1 MKYLSITQ
9 RLSFVVVLLFQVLL
23 LQAEGLIREVT
34 VTEAGTLSTLIP
46 ASEKM
51 EITDLKVSGS
61 INGADIK
68 YICEMAGLEKY
79 SVNKYAKLYNLDL
92 KDANIVDGGLEGTE
106 WVSQK
111 NALGYDDYNENVQ
124 ASASF
129 HGCYSLR
136 KIAFPSTLS
145 HLNTGALSSCP
156 NLSNVIIS
164 SSEINYY
171 NHAISSC
178 HIDTLSF
185 LSSGKMKVMPVSIN
199 TVALLG
205 GTSLNAIKID
215 VAELEF
221 SGRLEW
227 SNNTLKSVSIKTSG
241 DATLSGFFSRCYGL
255 TSLSISVGGILMDG
269 DYNTGGQ
276 GWTFSG
282 CTSLETFEL
291 KAAMADLNGTFDGCV
306 NLKSFNIDVSEFLG
320 LSYTFAQ
327 CSSLDSVDFGSNKV
341 VLSNTVFQD
350 CNNLQRVKGQ
360 LYLAESVFGDDAG
373 AFGNCP
379 RLKSVEGLRGRIVP
393 YAFDGCTS
401 LDSIVIEDTDFSTV
415 FYEKSLAGSSLKKII
430 INGGASFEE
439 NAFAG
444 SSTLPTIVNN
454 GRAGFS
460 QNTFAEFQ
468 TPPTIINNGEIGLY
482 GCFRGMNIPEYTF
495 DKGEWRIGDGVFDS
509 CGLKNIQVG
518 SECTLHL
525 ESGAFSGCK
534 DLEALD
540 IKCRKV
546 SIDSVAFSNSG
557 LKSLSIGCDKLEIN
571 KEAFNT
577 ASLNNSVL
585 KSLSIDCDDI
595 EIKKEAFKATTLSN
609 LSISNRNGII
619 IGKEA
624 FADCQNL
631 KCEFQLNG
639 DIKIGEYAFEGFKGT
654 SDLSSL
660 TIDSPKSISIGCG
673 AFADWDKL
681 QTLKISGTEVCLG
694 THEYDVEVAPV
705 FKGAPLSSL
714 SIDCDKITLKDNV
727 FEGHAD
733 LAELSFKAKYASL
746 WGDVFKD
753 CPKLSS
759 LQFDCDTI
767 YFGSTFTDNT
777 DLTAITV
784 NSHNIE
790 FGYDSFKGCRNLK
803 SLIFT
808 ADKEGDYVRISENA
822 FSDCSGLTSVVLPS
836 SVSGIGKS
844 AFSGCTSLTSVKV
857 EWQKPLQIYYYDYEN
872 YIPVVKKGDAFEDS
886 SRETCTLY
894 VPRGTKEAYQ
904 ADSVWGKFGTIVEYD
919 VTGIDKVT
927 TAKDAKELSRYSAN
941 GQRLTAPTKGLNI
954 VKYSDGSVR
963 KEMVK

>member
-34 VTEAGTLSTLIP
+34 VTEAGTLSKLIP
-46 ASEKM
+46 ESEKM

-68 YICEMAGLEKY
+68 YICEMAGMADKTW
-79 SVNKYAKLYNLDL
+79 NKNAKLYNLDL

-111 NALGYDDYNENVQ
+111 DALGYDNYIGQ
-124 ASASF
+124 AAF

-145 HLNTGALSSCP
+145 QLKYGALDSCP
-156 NLSNVIIS
+156 NLSNVVIS
-164 SSEINYY
+164 SSEI
-171 NHAISSC
+171 SC
-178 HIDTLSF
+178 REMSIFNCNIDTLSF
-185 LSSGKMKVMPVSIN
+185 LSSEKMIVRGVNFLS
-199 TVALLG
+199 A
-205 GTSLNAIKID
+205 TSLNAVKID
-215 VAELEF
+215 VAELEL
-221 SGRLEW
+221 SSEW
-227 SNNTLKSVSIKTSG
+227 GWGNNTLKSVSIKTSG
-241 DATLSGFFSRCYGL
+241 NATLSGFFSGCKSL
-255 TSLSISVGGILMDG
+255 TSLSINVGGILGDG
-269 DYNTGGQ
+269 SDSSDR
-276 GWTFSG
+276 TFSG

-291 KAAMADLNGTFDGCV
+291 KATGAILNGTFNGCV
-306 NLKSFNIDVSEFLG
+306 NLKSFNIDVSEFLE
-320 LSYTFAQ
+320 LSGTFAR
-327 CSSLDSVDFGSNKV
+327 CSSLESVDFGSNKV
-341 VLSNTVFQD
+341 GLRSTVFQG
-350 CNNLQRVKGQ
+350 CNNLQRVKGK
-360 LYLAESVFGDDAG
+360 LYLGKSLFGDDAG

-468 TPPTIINNGEIGLY
+468 TPPTIINNGDVGLY

-540 IKCRKV
+540 IKCRKFTV
-546 SIDSVAFSNSG
+546 GSDAFSNSG
-557 LKSLSIGCDKLEIN
+557 LKSLSIGCDELEIK
-571 KEAFNT
+571 KEAFNAT
-577 ASLNNSVL
+577 SLNNSVL

-595 EIKKEAFKATTLSN
+595 EIEKEAFKATTLSN
-609 LSISNRNGII
+609 LSISNRNGIK

-624 FADCQNL
+624 FADCHNL

-714 SIDCDKITLKDNV
+714 SIDCDKIALEDNV

-733 LAELSFKAKYASL
+733 LAELSFKAKNASL
-746 WGDVFKD
+746 RRDVFKG

-767 YFGSTFTDNT
+767 DFYHTFTDNM
-777 DLTAITV
+777 DLTAVTI
-784 NSHNIE
+784 NSHDIE

-808 ADKEGDYVRISENA
+808 ADKEGDYVRIYENA

-844 AFSGCTSLTSVKV
+844 AFDGCISLASVKV
-857 EWQKPLQIYYYDYEN
+857 AWQKPLPLYDYYYDGN
-872 YIPVVKKGDAFEDS
+872 YRPVINEYDAFEDS

-904 ADSVWGKFGTIVEYD
+904 ADRVWGKFGTIVEYD

-927 TAKDAKELSRYSAN
+927 TAKDAKEISRYSAN

>member
-111 NALGYDDYNENVQ
+111 DALGYTDDNQ
-124 ASASF
+124 TCLAGF
-129 HGCYSLR
+129 RGCYSLR
-136 KIAFPSTLS
+136 KIAIPSTVS
-145 HLNTGALSSCP
+145 HLYRSALASCQ
-156 NLSNVIIS
+156 NLSNVVIS
-164 SSEINYY
+164 SSEISYCDN
-171 NHAISSC
+171 AISSC
-178 HIDTLSF
+178 NIDTLSF
-185 LSSGKMKVMPVSIN
+185 LSSGKMKVTPVSVD
-199 TVALLG
+199 TGVLLG
-205 GTSLNAIKID
+205 GTSLNAVKIEA
-215 VAELEF
+215 AELAIR
-221 SGRLEW
+221 GRLDLP
-227 SNNTLKSVSIKTSG
+227 NNTLKSVSIKTSG
-241 DATLSGFFSRCYGL
+241 DATLSGFFTRCYGL
-255 TSLSISVGGILMDG
+255 TSLSINVGGKLMDG
-269 DYNTGGQ
+269 DYSSHVIGG
-276 GWTFSG
+276 TFSA

-291 KAAMADLNGTFDGCV
+291 KAANAHLYGTFDACV
-306 NLKSFNIDVSEFLG
+306 NLKSFNIDVSENLQ
-320 LSYTFAQ
+320 LVYTFAQ
-327 CSSLDSVDFGSNKV
+327 CSSLDSVDFGLNKNV
-341 VLSNTVFQD
+341 FLGSNTFQD
-350 CNNLQRVKGQ
+350 CKNLRVVKGN
-360 LYLAESVFGDDAG
+360 LDYSCYFLNGNYGG
-373 AFGNCP
+373 AFGNCLS
-379 RLKSVEGLRGRIVP
+379 LKSVEGLGGNITP

-401 LDSIVIEDTDFSTV
+401 LDSLVITDAH

-430 INGGASFEE
+430 INGNARFEE

-444 SSTLPTIVNN
+444 ASTLPTIVNN
-454 GRAGFS
+454 GGAGFS

-468 TPPTIINNGEIGLY
+468 TPPTIINNGNVLLY

-595 EIKKEAFKATTLSN
+595 EIEKEAFKATTLSN

-714 SIDCDKITLKDNV
+714 SIDCDKIALEDNV

-733 LAELSFKAKYASL
+733 LAELSFKAKNASL
-746 WGDVFKD
+746 RRDVFKD

-767 YFGSTFTDNT
+767 SFYRTFTDNM
-777 DLTAITV
+777 DLTAVTI

-808 ADKEGDYVRISENA
+808 ADKEGDYVRIYENA

-836 SVSGIGKS
+836 SVSSIGKS

-857 EWQKPLQIYYYDYEN
+857 AWQEPLQIYYYAYEN

-919 VTGIDKVT
+919 ITGIDKVT
-927 TAKDAKELSRYSAN
+927 TAKDAKEISRYSAN

>member
-111 NALGYDDYNENVQ
+111 DALGYTDDNQ
-124 ASASF
+124 TCLAGF
-129 HGCYSLR
+129 RGCYSLR
-136 KIAFPSTLS
+136 KIAIPSTVS
-145 HLNTGALSSCP
+145 HLYRSALASCQ
-156 NLSNVIIS
+156 NLSNVVIS
-164 SSEINYY
+164 SSEISYCDN
-171 NHAISSC
+171 AISSC
-178 HIDTLSF
+178 NIDTLSF
-185 LSSGKMKVMPVSIN
+185 LSSGKMKVTPVSVD
-199 TVALLG
+199 TGVLLG
-205 GTSLNAIKID
+205 GTSLNAVKIEA
-215 VAELEF
+215 AELAIR
-221 SGRLEW
+221 GRLDLP
-227 SNNTLKSVSIKTSG
+227 NNTLKSVSIKTSG
-241 DATLSGFFSRCYGL
+241 DATLSGFFTRCYGL
-255 TSLSISVGGILMDG
+255 TSLSINVGGKLMDG
-269 DYNTGGQ
+269 DYSSHVIGG
-276 GWTFSG
+276 TFSA

-291 KAAMADLNGTFDGCV
+291 KAANAHLYGTFDACV
-306 NLKSFNIDVSEFLG
+306 NLKSFNIDVSENLQ
-320 LSYTFAQ
+320 LVYTFAQ
-327 CSSLDSVDFGSNKV
+327 CSSLDSVDFGLNKNV
-341 VLSNTVFQD
+341 FLGSNTFQD
-350 CNNLQRVKGQ
+350 CKNLRVVKGN
-360 LYLAESVFGDDAG
+360 LDYSCYFLNGNYGG

-379 RLKSVEGLRGRIVP
+379 SLKSVEGLGGNITP

-401 LDSIVIEDTDFSTV
+401 LDSLVITDAH

-430 INGGASFEE
+430 INGNARFEE

-444 SSTLPTIVNN
+444 ASTLPTIVNN
-454 GRAGFS
+454 GGAGFS

-468 TPPTIINNGEIGLY
+468 TPPTIINNGNVLLY

-595 EIKKEAFKATTLSN
+595 EIEKEAFKATTLSN

-714 SIDCDKITLKDNV
+714 SIDCDKIALEDNV

-733 LAELSFKAKYASL
+733 LAELSFKAKNASL
-746 WGDVFKD
+746 RRDVFKD

-767 YFGSTFTDNT
+767 SFYRTFTDNM
-777 DLTAITV
+777 DLTAVTI

-808 ADKEGDYVRISENA
+808 ADKEGDYVRIYENA

-836 SVSGIGKS
+836 SVSSIGKS

-857 EWQKPLQIYYYDYEN
+857 AWQEPLQIYYYAYEN

-919 VTGIDKVT
+919 ITGIDKVT
-927 TAKDAKELSRYSAN
+927 TAKDAKEISRYSAN

>member
-92 KDANIVDGGLEGTE
+92 KDANIVDGGLEETE

-111 NALGYDDYNENVQ
+111 DALGYTDDNQTCQ
-124 ASASF
+124 AGF
-129 HGCYSLR
+129 RGCYSLR
-136 KIAFPSTLS
+136 KIAIPSTVS
-145 HLNTGALSSCP
+145 HLYSSSLSSCQ
-156 NLSNVIIS
+156 NLSNVVIS
-164 SSEINYY
+164 SSEISYCDN
-171 NHAISSC
+171 AISSC
-178 HIDTLSF
+178 NIDTLSF
-185 LSSGKMKVMPVSIN
+185 LSSGKMKVTPASIN
-199 TVALLG
+199 TGALLG
-205 GTSLNAIKID
+205 KTSLNAIKID

-221 SGRLEW
+221 SGRLDLR
-227 SNNTLKSVSIKTSG
+227 NNTLKSVSIKTSG

-255 TSLSISVGGILMDG
+255 TSLSINVGGILMDG
-269 DYNTGGQ
+269 DYSSHVIGG
-276 GWTFSG
+276 TFSA

-291 KAAMADLNGTFDGCV
+291 KAANAHLYGTFDACV
-306 NLKSFNIDVSEFLG
+306 NLKSFNIDVSENLQLF
-320 LSYTFAQ
+320 YTFAQ
-327 CSSLDSVDFGSNKV
+327 CSSLDSVDFGLNKNV
-341 VLSNTVFQD
+341 FLGSNTFLD
-350 CNNLQRVKGQ
+350 CKNLRVVKGN
-360 LYLAESVFGDDAG
+360 LDYSYNDYFFNGNYG
-373 AFGNCP
+373 CAFGNCP
-379 RLKSVEGLRGRIVP
+379 SLKSVEGLGGRITP

-401 LDSIVIEDTDFSTV
+401 LDSLVITNARF
-415 FYEKSLAGSSLKKII
+415 FEKSLAGSSLKKII
-430 INGGASFEE
+430 IKGGASFEE

-454 GRAGFS
+454 GGAGFS
-460 QNTFAEFQ
+460 QNTFADFQ
-468 TPPTIINNGEIGLY
+468 TPPTIINNGNVLLY

-495 DKGEWRIGDGVFDS
+495 DKGEWRIGDGVFDN

-518 SECTLHL
+518 SECSLYL

-557 LKSLSIGCDKLEIN
+557 LKSLSIGCDELEIK
-571 KEAFNT
+571 KEAFNAT
-577 ASLNNSVL
+577 SLNNSVL
-585 KSLSIDCDDI
+585 KSLSIDCDDMDI
-595 EIKKEAFKATTLSN
+595 DKEAFKATTLSN
-609 LSISNRNGII
+609 LSIFNRNGIK

-639 DIKIGEYAFEGFKGT
+639 DIKIGELAFKGFKAA
-654 SDLSSL
+654 SDLSTM

-681 QTLKISGTEVCLG
+681 QTVKVSGADVSLG
-694 THEYDVEVAPV
+694 TYEYGVEVVPL

-714 SIDCDKITLKDNV
+714 SIDCDKITLEHNV

-733 LAELSFKAKYASL
+733 LAELSFKAKNASL
-746 WGDVFKD
+746 QWDVFKD

-767 YFGSTFTDNT
+767 SFGGTFTDNM
-777 DLTAITV
+777 DLTAVTV

-808 ADKEGDYVRISENA
+808 ADKEGDYVRIDENA

-857 EWQKPLQIYYYDYEN
+857 AWQEPLQIYYYAYEN

-954 VKYSDGSVR
+954 VKYNDGSVR

>member
-34 VTEAGTLSTLIP
+34 VTEAGTLSSLIP

-68 YICEMAGLEKY
+68 YICEMAGMADKTW
-79 SVNKYAKLYNLDL
+79 NKNAKLYNLDL

-111 NALGYDDYNENVQ
+111 DALGYDYYNENVQ
-124 ASASF
+124 ASF
-129 HGCYSLR
+129 LGCYSLR

-145 HLNTGALSSCP
+145 RLNYGALSSCP
-156 NLSNVIIS
+156 NLSNVVIS
-164 SSEINYY
+164 SSEIRYFDY
-171 NHAISSC
+171 AISSC

-185 LSSGKMKVMPVSIN
+185 LSSGKMKVTPGSIG
-199 TVALLG
+199 TGALLS
-205 GTSLNAIKID
+205 GTSLNAVKID

-221 SGRLEW
+221 SGSLNW
-227 SNNTLKSVSIKTSG
+227 GNNTLKSVSIKTSG
-241 DATLSGFFSRCYGL
+241 DATLSGFFSGCKGL
-255 TSLSISVGGILMDG
+255 TSLSINVGGILMDG
-269 DYNTGGQ
+269 DYFSGDIGG
-276 GWTFSG
+276 TFSA

-291 KAAMADLNGTFDGCV
+291 KAAMAHLYKTFSACEK
-306 NLKSFNIDVSEFLG
+306 LKSFNIDVSENLQLFD
-320 LSYTFAQ
+320 TFAQ
-327 CSSLDSVDFGSNKV
+327 CSSLDSVDFSSNKV
-341 VLSNTVFQD
+341 VLGNNTFQD
-350 CNNLQRVKGQ
+350 CKKIRVVKGN
-360 LYLAESVFGDDAG
+360 LYNYTFRNNGG

-379 RLKSVEGLRGRIVP
+379 SLKSVEGLGGDITS

-401 LDSIVIEDTDFSTV
+401 LDSLVITDAH

-430 INGGASFEE
+430 INGNAGFEE

-444 SSTLPTIVNN
+444 ASTLPTIVNN
-454 GRAGFS
+454 GDVGFL
-460 QNTFAEFQ
+460 QNTFADFQ
-468 TPPTIINNGEIGLY
+468 NPPTIINNGNVGLY

-495 DKGEWRIGDGVFDS
+495 GKGEWRIWDSVFDS

-518 SECTLHL
+518 SECTLYL

-557 LKSLSIGCDKLEIN
+557 LKSLSIGCEELEIK
-571 KEAFNT
+571 KEAFNAT
-577 ASLNNSVL
+577 SLKNSVL

-595 EIKKEAFKATTLSN
+595 EIEKEAFKATTLSN
-609 LSISNRNGII
+609 LSISNRNGIK

-639 DIKIGEYAFEGFKGT
+639 DIKIGEYAFKGFKGT

-673 AFADWDKL
+673 TFADWDKL
-681 QTLKISGTEVCLG
+681 QTVKISGADVCLG
-694 THEYDVEVAPV
+694 TYEYGVEVVPL

-714 SIDCDKITLKDNV
+714 SIDCDKITLENNV

-733 LAELSFKAKYASL
+733 LAELFFKAKNASL
-746 WGDVFKD
+746 GWDVFKD

-767 YFGSTFTDNT
+767 SFSGTFTDNM
-777 DLTAITV
+777 DLTAVTI
-784 NSHNIE
+784 NSHDIE
-790 FGYDSFKGCRNLK
+790 FGYDTFKGCRNLK

-808 ADKEGDYVRISENA
+808 ADKEGDYVRIYENA

-836 SVSGIGKS
+836 SVSSIGKS
-844 AFSGCTSLTSVKV
+844 AFSGCTSLTSMKV
-857 EWQKPLQIYYYDYEN
+857 AWQKPLQIYYYDYEN
-872 YIPVVKKGDAFEDS
+872 YMQVVKKGDAFEDS

-904 ADSVWGKFGTIVEYD
+904 ADRVWGKFGTIVEYD

-927 TAKDAKELSRYSAN
+927 TAKNAKEISRYSAN

>member
-23 LQAEGLIREVT
+23 LQAAGLIREVT

-68 YICEMAGLEKY
+68 YICEMAGLEDY
-79 SVNKYAKLYNLDL
+79 SVNKNAKLYNLDL
-92 KDANIVDGGLEGTE
+92 KDANIVDGGLEGSK

-111 NALGYDDYNENVQ
+111 DALGYTDDNQTCQ
-124 ASASF
+124 AGF
-129 HGCYSLR
+129 RGCYSLR
-136 KIAFPSTLS
+136 KIAIPSTVS
-145 HLNTGALSSCP
+145 HLYLGALASCQ
-156 NLSNVIIS
+156 NLSNVVIS
-164 SSEINYY
+164 SSEISYCDN
-171 NHAISSC
+171 AISSC
-178 HIDTLSF
+178 NIDTLSF
-185 LSSGKMKVMPVSIN
+185 LSSGKMKVTPVSVD
-199 TVALLG
+199 TGVLLG
-205 GTSLNAIKID
+205 GTSLNAVKIEA
-215 VAELEF
+215 AELAIR
-221 SGRLEW
+221 GRLDLP
-227 SNNTLKSVSIKTSG
+227 NNTLKSVSIKTSG
-241 DATLSGFFSRCYGL
+241 DATLSGFFTRCYGL
-255 TSLSISVGGILMDG
+255 TSLSINVGGKLMDG
-269 DYNTGGQ
+269 DYSSHVIGG
-276 GWTFSG
+276 TFSA

-291 KAAMADLNGTFDGCV
+291 KAANAHLYGTFDACV
-306 NLKSFNIDVSEFLG
+306 NLKSFNIDVSENLQ
-320 LSYTFAQ
+320 LVYTFAQ
-327 CSSLDSVDFGSNKV
+327 CSSLDSVDFGLNKNV
-341 VLSNTVFQD
+341 FLGSNTFQD
-350 CNNLQRVKGQ
+350 CKNLRVVKGN
-360 LYLAESVFGDDAG
+360 LDYSCYFLNGNYGG

-379 RLKSVEGLRGRIVP
+379 SLKSVEGLGGNITP

-401 LDSIVIEDTDFSTV
+401 LDSLVITDAH

-430 INGGASFEE
+430 INGNARFEE

-444 SSTLPTIVNN
+444 ASTLPTIVNN

-468 TPPTIINNGEIGLY
+468 TPPTIINNGNVLLY

-595 EIKKEAFKATTLSN
+595 EIEKEAFKATTLSN

-714 SIDCDKITLKDNV
+714 SIDCDKIALEDNV

-733 LAELSFKAKYASL
+733 LAELSFKAKNASL
-746 WGDVFKD
+746 RRDVFKD

-767 YFGSTFTDNT
+767 SFYRTFTDNM
-777 DLTAITV
+777 DLTAVTI

-808 ADKEGDYVRISENA
+808 ADKEGDYVRIYENA

-844 AFSGCTSLTSVKV
+844 AFSGCISLTSVKV
-857 EWQKPLQIYYYDYEN
+857 AWQKPLQIYYYDNDY
-872 YIPVVKKGDAFEDS
+872 VVKKGDAFEDS

>member
-1 MKYLSITQ
+1 M
-9 RLSFVVVLLFQVLL
+9 
-23 LQAEGLIREVT
+23 
-34 VTEAGTLSTLIP
+34 
-46 ASEKM
+46 
-51 EITDLKVSGS
+51 
-61 INGADIK
+61 
-68 YICEMAGLEKY
+68 
-79 SVNKYAKLYNLDL
+79 
-92 KDANIVDGGLEGTE
+92 
-106 WVSQK
+106 
-111 NALGYDDYNENVQ
+111 
-124 ASASF
+124 
-129 HGCYSLR
+129 
-136 KIAFPSTLS
+136 
-145 HLNTGALSSCP
+145 
-156 NLSNVIIS
+156 
-164 SSEINYY
+164 
-171 NHAISSC
+171 
-178 HIDTLSF
+178 
-185 LSSGKMKVMPVSIN
+185 
-199 TVALLG
+199 
-205 GTSLNAIKID
+205 
-215 VAELEF
+215 
-221 SGRLEW
+221 
-227 SNNTLKSVSIKTSG
+227 
-241 DATLSGFFSRCYGL
+241 
-255 TSLSISVGGILMDG
+255 
-269 DYNTGGQ
+269 
-276 GWTFSG
+276 
-282 CTSLETFEL
+282 
-291 KAAMADLNGTFDGCV
+291 
-306 NLKSFNIDVSEFLG
+306 
-320 LSYTFAQ
+320 
-327 CSSLDSVDFGSNKV
+327 
-341 VLSNTVFQD
+341 
-350 CNNLQRVKGQ
+350 
-360 LYLAESVFGDDAG
+360 
-373 AFGNCP
+373 
-379 RLKSVEGLRGRIVP
+379 
-393 YAFDGCTS
+393 
-401 LDSIVIEDTDFSTV
+401 
-415 FYEKSLAGSSLKKII
+415 
-430 INGGASFEE
+430 
-439 NAFAG
+439 
-444 SSTLPTIVNN
+444 PTIVNN

-468 TPPTIINNGEIGLY
+468 TPPTIINNGNVLLY

-595 EIKKEAFKATTLSN
+595 EIEKEAFKATTLSN

-714 SIDCDKITLKDNV
+714 SIDCDKIALEDNV

-733 LAELSFKAKYASL
+733 LAELSFKAKNASL
-746 WGDVFKD
+746 RRDVFKD

-767 YFGSTFTDNT
+767 SFYRTFTDNM
-777 DLTAITV
+777 DLTAVTI

-808 ADKEGDYVRISENA
+808 ADKEGDYVRIYENA
-822 FSDCSGLTSVVLPS
+822 FSDCNGLTSVVLPS

-844 AFSGCTSLTSVKV
+844 AFSGCISLTSVKV
-857 EWQKPLQIYYYDYEN
+857 AWQKPLQIYYYDNDY
-872 YIPVVKKGDAFEDS
+872 VVKKGDAFEDS